1 MQEFP
6 TYILALIH
14 LSRSVFM
21 VSFGGA
27 AAYLLL
33 KILQSSSNNLD
44 NPKLFVCI
52 HHVSLYIL

>member
-14 LSRSVFM
+14 LIQSVFM
-21 VSFGGA
+21 VSFGV

-52 HHVSLYIL
+52 HYVSLYIL